1 MKAVNKPSA
10 AAREAARGADAPGF
24 TPDGAFP
31 SLSTARLQL
40 REIVASDAPA
50 LLAIHGDREAMK
62 WFGTDPLADLE
73 AAEKVIAGFA
83 NMRTLPSPGVRW
95 GMVHA
100 SASRG
105 SALLGTCGVFRW
117 NRGWRSCLTGYE
129 LARHA
134 QGQGYMTEA
143 LRAIY
148 AWAFDVMDVDRIEAQ
163 VHPHNVPSLAL
174 LRKLG
179 FVEEGLLREA
189 GYWLGE
195 RRDLVQLGLLRRE
208 FDQG

>member
-1 MKAVNKPSA
+1 MTTK
-10 AAREAARGADAPGF
+10 
-24 TPDGAFP
+24 GAFP
-31 SLSTARLQL
+31 SLSTRRLQL

-50 LLAIHGDREAMK
+50 LLAIHGDADAMK
-62 WFGTDPLADLE
+62 WFGTDPLVDLE

-83 NMRTLPSPGVRW
+83 NMRQLPSPGVRW
-95 GMVHA
+95 GIVHA
-100 SASRG
+100 DPQRG

-117 NRGWRSCLTGYE
+117 NRGWRTCLTGYE

-148 AWAFDVMDVDRIEAQ
+148 AWAFETMAVERIEAQ
-163 VHPHNVPSLAL
+163 VYPRNAPSLAL
-174 LRKLG
+174 LKRLG

-189 GYWLGE
+189 GLWLGE
-195 RRDLVQLGLLRRE
+195 RRDLVALGLLKRE
-208 FDQG
+208 FVATQAGVDPAT

>member
-1 MKAVNKPSA
+1 MTT
-10 AAREAARGADAPGF
+10 E
-24 TPDGAFP
+24 GAFP
-31 SLSTARLQL
+31 SLSTKRLQL

-50 LLAIHGDREAMK
+50 LLAIHSDRETMK

-83 NMRTLPSPGVRW
+83 NMRALPSPGVRW
-95 GMVHA
+95 GIVHA
-100 SASRG
+100 DPGRG
-105 SALLGTCGVFRW
+105 GALLGTCGVFRW

-134 QGQGYMTEA
+134 QGQGLMAEA

-148 AWAFDVMDVDRIEAQ
+148 AWAFQEMAVDRIEAQ
-163 VHPHNVPSLAL
+163 VHPLNVASLKL

-189 GYWLGE
+189 GFWMGE

-208 FDQG
+208 FVSAS

>member
-1 MKAVNKPSA
+1 MSA
-10 AAREAARGADAPGF
+10 DDP
-24 TPDGAFP
+24 FP
-31 SLSTARLQL
+31 SLSTPRLQL

-50 LLAIHGDREAMK
+50 VLAIHGDRDAMK

-95 GMVHA
+95 GIVHA
-100 SASRG
+100 DPARG

-134 QGQGYMTEA
+134 QGQGFMTEA
-143 LRAIY
+143 LRAAY
-148 AWAFDVMDVDRIEAQ
+148 AWAFAQMAIERIEAQ
-163 VHPHNVPSLAL
+163 VHPLNAPSLAL
-174 LRKLG
+174 LKKLG

-189 GYWLGE
+189 GLWLGE
-195 RRDLVQLGLLRRE
+195 RRDLVQLGLLKRE
-208 FDQG
+208 FVRG

>member
-1 MKAVNKPSA
+1 MS
-10 AAREAARGADAPGF
+10 
-24 TPDGAFP
+24 PDDPFP
-31 SLSTARLQL
+31 SLSTPRLQL

-83 NMRTLPSPGVRW
+83 NMRALPTPGVRW
-95 GMVHA
+95 GIVHA
-100 SASRG
+100 DPARG

-117 NRGWRSCLTGYE
+117 NRGWRTCLTGYE
-129 LARHA
+129 LARNA
-134 QGQGYMTEA
+134 QGQGLMTEA

-148 AWAFDVMDVDRIEAQ
+148 AWAFEQMAIERIEAQ
-163 VHPHNVPSLAL
+163 VHPLNAPSLAL
-174 LRKLG
+174 LGKLG

-189 GYWLGE
+189 GLWLGQ
-195 RRDLVQLGLLRRE
+195 RRDLVQLGLLERE
-208 FDQG
+208 FVRR

>member
-1 MKAVNKPSA
+1 MKAAKAPTAEA
-10 AAREAARGADAPGF
+10 AAFA
-24 TPDGAFP
+24 PDGPFP

-40 REIVASDAPA
+40 REIVASDAPS

-62 WFGTDPLADLE
+62 WFGTDPLADLG

-95 GMVHA
+95 GLVHA
-100 SASRG
+100 SPSRG

-134 QGQGYMTEA
+134 QGHGYMTEA
-143 LRAIY
+143 LRAVY
-148 AWAFDVMDVDRIEAQ
+148 AWAFDTMGVDRIEAQ
-163 VHPHNVPSLAL
+163 VHPLNTPSLVL
-174 LRKLG
+174 LKKLG

-189 GYWLGE
+189 GYWMGE

-208 FDQG
+208 FVRG

>member
-1 MKAVNKPSA
+1 MTT
-10 AAREAARGADAPGF
+10 E
-24 TPDGAFP
+24 GAFP

-50 LLAIHGDREAMK
+50 LLAIHSDAETMK
-62 WFGTDPLADLE
+62 WFGTDPLVDLE

-95 GMVHA
+95 GLVHA
-100 SASRG
+100 NVKRG

-134 QGQGYMTEA
+134 QGQGLMTEA

-148 AWAFDVMDVDRIEAQ
+148 AWAFETMGVERIEAQ
-163 VHPHNVPSLAL
+163 VHPLNAPSLAL
-174 LRKLG
+174 LKKLG

-189 GYWLGE
+189 GLWMGE
-195 RRDLVQLGLLRRE
+195 RRDLVQLGLLQRE
-208 FDQG
+208 FVRA

>member
-1 MKAVNKPSA
+1 MS
-10 AAREAARGADAPGF
+10 
-24 TPDGAFP
+24 PDDAFP
-31 SLSTARLQL
+31 SLSTPRLQL

-95 GMVHA
+95 GIVHA
-100 SASRG
+100 DPGRG

-117 NRGWRSCLTGYE
+117 NRGWRTCLTGYE

-134 QGQGYMTEA
+134 QGRGYMTEA

-148 AWAFDVMDVDRIEAQ
+148 AWAFETMGVERIEAQ
-163 VHPHNVPSLAL
+163 VHPRNTPSLAL
-174 LRKLG
+174 LKNLG

-189 GYWLGE
+189 GLWLGE
-195 RRDLVQLGLLRRE
+195 RRDLVQLGLLKRE
-208 FDQG
+208 FVRR